1 MAFGV
6 CAAGLLLWIELLKAK
21 ELYQCEMNCETNFG
35 SKLQRLGYDIL
46 TFFYISPKNEE
57 YVTLN
62 H

>member
-6 CAAGLLLWIELLKAK
+6 CAAGLLLWIELLKAE
-21 ELYQCEMNCETNFG
+21 ELYQCEMNCEMNFG

-57 YVTLN
+57 
-62 H
+62 